1 VFIIQIFKI
10 HLSFN
15 LNFKLSFTMKK
26 VFFSLA
32 ILALLVSSCKEDSSN
47 TTAPPPTPTDETV
60 SFKLRIEGFFDT
72 TRFALNQSYV
82 NDAGDTVRFTT
93 AKFYLS
99 DVSVIDTLGRA
110 IPARVV
116 DTARSV
122 TIDNQTVTLLDYA
135 TAPNGVLELTLR
147 AKPGTY
153 RGMKFNVGVPFDLNH
168 RDASILPR
176 PLNIDQGMFWTWN
189 TGYIFHKIEGNFDSL
204 GTSRNF
210 LYHIG
215 RDNLN
220 LTVQLATLTGSV
232 TRFDVNADG
241 SSVFRAKMDY
251 RQIFSTGLT
260 PPNPINLRQNVN
272 ERSAHGGALA
282 DRIYMNTRTMFSRIT
297 N

>member
-1 VFIIQIFKI
+1 
-10 HLSFN
+10 
-15 LNFKLSFTMKK
+15 MKK
-26 VFFSLA
+26 VFLS
-32 ILALLVSSCKEDSSN
+32 LALLILLVSACKEDSN
-47 TTAPPPTPTDETV
+47 TTAPTEPPPATDETV
-60 SFKLRIEGFFDT
+60 SFKLRIEGVFGT
-72 TRFALNQSYV
+72 APFALNQSYV
-82 NDAGDTVRFTT
+82 NAAGDTVRFTT

-99 DVSVIDTLGRA
+99 DMCVIDTLGRA

-116 DTARSV
+116 DTTRSV

-135 TAPNGVLELTLR
+135 TAQNGVLELTLR

-232 TRFDVNADG
+232 TRFDVNANG

-251 RQIFSTGLT
+251 RQIFATGLT
-260 PPNPINLRQNVN
+260 PPNPINLRQNLN
-272 ERSAHGGALA
+272 ERTAHGGALA
-282 DRIYMNTRTMFSRIT
+282 DRVYMNTRTMFSRIT

>member
-1 VFIIQIFKI
+1 
-10 HLSFN
+10 
-15 LNFKLSFTMKK
+15 MKK

-32 ILALLVSSCKEDSSN
+32 ILALLVSSCKEDSN

-122 TIDNQTVTLLDYA
+122 TIDNHTVTLLDYA
-135 TAPNGVLELTLR
+135 TAQNGALELTLR
-147 AKPGTY
+147 VKPGTY

-176 PLNIDQGMFWTWN
+176 PLNVDQGMYWNWN
-189 TGYIFHKIEGNFDSL
+189 TGYIFHKIEGNFDSS
-204 GTSRNF
+204 GVSRNF
-210 LYHIG
+210 IYHIG
-215 RDNLN
+215 GDNRN
-220 LTVQLATLTGSV
+220 LTVQLATLTDSV
-232 TRFDVNADG
+232 TRFDVNANG
-241 SSVFRAKMDY
+241 SSVFRVRMDY
-251 RQIFSTGLT
+251 RGIFATGLT
-260 PPNPINLRQNVN
+260 PPNPLRLRQNTN
-272 ERSAHGGALA
+272 ERVAHGGALA
-282 DRIYMNTRTMFSRIT
+282 DRVYMNTRTMFSRIT

>member
-47 TTAPPPTPTDETV
+47 TTAPPPTQTDETV

-82 NDAGDTVRFTT
+82 NAAGDTVRFTT
-93 AKFYLS
+93 VKFYLS
-99 DVSVIDTLGRA
+99 DVCVVDTLGRA

-135 TAPNGVLELTLR
+135 TAQNGVLELTLR

-153 RGMKFNVGVPFDLNH
+153 RGMKFNIGVPFDLNH

-176 PLNIDQGMFWTWN
+176 PLNIDQRMYWNWN
-189 TGYIFHKIEGNFDSL
+189 TGYIFHKIEGNFDSS
-204 GTSRNF
+204 GVSRNF
-210 LYHIG
+210 IYHIG
-215 RDNLN
+215 GDNRN

-232 TRFDVNADG
+232 TRFDVNANG
-241 SSVFRAKMDY
+241 SSVFRVRMDY
-251 RQIFSTGLT
+251 RGIFATGLT
-260 PPNPINLRQNVN
+260 PPNPLRLRQNTN
-272 ERSAHGGALA
+272 ERVAHGGALA
-282 DRIYMNTRTMFSRIT
+282 DRVYMNTRTMFSRIT

>member
-1 VFIIQIFKI
+1 
-10 HLSFN
+10 
-15 LNFKLSFTMKK
+15 MKK
-26 VFFSLA
+26 VLFSLA
-32 ILALLVSSCKEDSSN
+32 FLALIIAACKEESN
-47 TTAPPPTPTDETV
+47 TVTPPPPVDATV
-60 SFKLRIEGFFDT
+60 SFKLRIEGVFGT
-72 TRFALNQSYV
+72 TPFALNQSFV
-82 NDAGDTVRFTT
+82 NAAGDTVRFTT

-99 DVSVIDTLGRA
+99 DVCLVDTLGRA

-135 TAPNGVLELTLR
+135 AAQNGALELTLR
-147 AKPGTY
+147 ANPGTY
-153 RGMKFNVGVPFDLNH
+153 RGMKFNVGVPFNLNH

-176 PLNIDQGMFWTWN
+176 PLNIDQGMYWAWN

-204 GTSRNF
+204 GVSRNF

-220 LTVQLATLTGSV
+220 LTVQLATLTGSGV

-241 SSVFRAKMDY
+241 SSIFRTRMDY

-260 PPNPINLRQNVN
+260 PPNPINLRQNLN

-282 DRIYMNTRTMFSRIT
+282 DRVYMNTRTMFSRIT